1 MNKSTWKCILSAGS
15 SKVFG
20 FGLKMLEINIFRN
33 VEPSDTAINEVLF
46 YGAGDGDE
54 KQVKQIAQNN
64 LYCIRF
70 IIVNASQT
78 VDVCV
83 PNLSSETLAK
93 CLVTVHQNNKVKIR
107 IAIHNSDDD
116 DLENLQLF
124 AKNGVEV
131 KVLSPEVRLEHEF
144 VLVDARAAGEAV
156 AALGALDLEPDCLAS
171 DATLLTSEPS
181 VLTAL
186 RREFERVWN
195 SDSDVTRVRCD

>member
-15 SKVFG
+15 SKVFD

-33 VEPSDTAINEVLF
+33 VEPDTAINEVLF
-46 YGAGDGDE
+46 YGAGDE
-54 KQVKQIAQNN
+54 KQVKKVAQNN
-64 LYCIRF
+64 LFCIRF
-70 IIVNASQT
+70 IIVNASET

-93 CLVTVHQNNKVKIR
+93 CLVSVHQNNKVKIR

-124 AKNGVEV
+124 AENGVEV

-181 VLTAL
+181 VLAAL
-186 RREFERVWN
+186 HREFERVWN
-195 SDSDVTRVRCD
+195 SDSDMTRVHCD